1 MRKLVN
7 ITPFVALEK
16 MKNWCAYQERAQF
29 DARQKL
35 FLMGIKGEVAEN
47 IITTL
52 IEENFLNEE
61 RFALAFARGKMR
73 IKHWGKQKIKI
84 ELKKHGISEIC
95 MKKALNEL
103 VDDEYVKVLDQAIE
117 KKIRLLKGGDNR
129 ANFYKIVSHLLS
141 KGFEKDLAIERL
153 NVILKTEYEN

>member
-16 MKNWCAYQERAQF
+16 MKNWCAYQERAQS

-35 FLMGIKGEVAEN
+35 YLMGIKGEVAEN

-73 IKHWGKQKIKI
+73 IKQWGKQKIRI
-84 ELKKHGISEIC
+84 ELKKHGISETC
-95 MKKALNEL
+95 MKKALKEL
-103 VDDEYVKVLDQAIE
+103 EDDEYAKVLDQAIE
-117 KKIRLLKGGDNR
+117 KKIRLLKVGDKR
-129 ANFYKIVSHLLS
+129 TNFYKIVNHLLS
-141 KGFEKDLAIERL
+141 KGFEKDLVVERL